1 MKNFDIADNE
11 RKLIESIKE
20 IIITSRKNI
29 VHSVNTEMLS
39 AYWNIGRIIIENEQK
54 NMERAQY
61 GEQTLKILSQ
71 RLTLELG
78 SGFSLTNLKNMRR
91 LFLIYGKSQTL
102 SDQLS
107 WSHYCELL
115 TITEDSKRS
124 FYEKECIASKWSVRE
139 LKRQLDSSLY
149 ERLLLSRGKGN
160 KEEVKR
166 LAEKGQEIRKP
177 EDILRDPY
185 VFEFVGLPENK
196 PVMEADLEEALIN
209 HIEKFLLELGKG
221 FMFVGR
227 QQRITFDNEHYY
239 ADMVFYNKI
248 LRAYVI
254 IELKTR
260 KLLPA
265 AVGQLNMYLNYYK
278 AEINDADDN
287 DPIGIILCTDKPSA
301 KMEYV
306 LGGLENRIFAS
317 KYVLYLPE
325 KKALEDEVQTF
336 IEDWEG
342 KKLEE

>member
-1 MKNFDIADNE
+1 MKNFDIAANE

-54 NMERAQY
+54 NKERAQY
-61 GEQTLKILSQ
+61 GEQTLKHISKLFKE
-71 RLTLELG
+71 ELG
-78 SGFSLTNLKNMRR
+78 NGFSISNLQFMRR
-91 LFLIYGKSQTL
+91 LFLTYPNQQTL
-102 SDQLS
+102 SVKLS

-115 TITEDSKRS
+115 TITEDSKRN

-149 ERLLLSRGKGN
+149 ERLLLSRGKGS

-166 LAEKGQEIRKP
+166 LAEKGQEIEKP
-177 EDILRDPY
+177 EDILRDSY

-196 PVMEADLEEALIN
+196 PVMGADLEEALIN

-301 KMEYV
+301 KV
-306 LGGLENRIFAS
+306 NHPILAKARRWSFRFQHRT
-317 KYVLYLPE
+317 LPC
-325 KKALEDEVQTF
+325 L
-336 IEDWEG
+336 I
-342 KKLEE
+342 

>member
-1 MKNFDIADNE
+1 MVIPDIPSNE
-11 RKLIESIKE
+11 SYLIASIKE
-20 IIITSRKNI
+20 IILTSRKNI
-29 VHSVNTEMLS
+29 VRSVNTEMLS
-39 AYWNIGRIIIENEQK
+39 AYWNIGKLIVEDEQK
-54 NMERAQY
+54 NQERAQY
-61 GEQTLKILSQ
+61 GDETLKNISK
-71 RLTLELG
+71 RLKAELG
-78 SGFSLTNLKNMRR
+78 NGFSISNLQFMRR
-91 LFLIYGKSQTL
+91 LFLAYPNQQTL
-102 SDQLS
+102 SVKLS

-115 TITEDSKRS
+115 TISDDSKRS
-124 FYEKECIASKWSVRE
+124 FYEKECITSRWSVRE

-149 ERLLLSRGKGN
+149 KRLLLSRGKEN
-160 KEEVKR
+160 KEEARR
-166 LAEKGQEIRKP
+166 LAENGQEIEKP
-177 EDILRDPY
+177 EDILKDPY

-196 PVMEADLEEALIN
+196 TVMEADLEDALID

-248 LRAYVI
+248 LKAYVI

-265 AVGQLNMYLNYYK
+265 AAGQLNMYLNYYK
-278 AEINDADDN
+278 AEVNDPDDN
-287 DPIGIILCTDKPSA
+287 DPIGIILCTDKPST

-325 KKALEDEVQTF
+325 KKALEDEVQSF
-336 IEDWEG
+336 IEGWEEKG
-342 KKLEE
+342 

>member
-1 MKNFDIADNE
+1 MGENNITANE
-11 RKLIESIKE
+11 SSLIDSIKE
-20 IIITSRKNI
+20 IILTSRKNI
-29 VHSVNTEMLS
+29 VRNVNTEMLS
-39 AYWNIGRIIIENEQK
+39 AYWNIGRLIVEDEQK
-54 NMERAQY
+54 NQERAQY
-61 GEQTLKILSQ
+61 GEQTLKHISK
-71 RLTLELG
+71 RLKAELG
-78 SGFSLTNLKNMRR
+78 NGFSISNLQFMRR
-91 LFLIYGKSQTL
+91 LFLSYPNQQTL
-102 SDQLS
+102 SVKLS

-115 TITEDSKRS
+115 TISDDNKRS

-149 ERLLLSRGKGN
+149 ERLLLSRGKEN
-160 KEEVKR
+160 KEEIKR
-166 LAEKGQEIRKP
+166 FAEKGQEIEKP
-177 EDILRDPY
+177 EDILKDPY

-196 PVMEADLEEALIN
+196 PVMEADLEDALIN
-209 HIEKFLLELGKG
+209 HIERFLLELGKG

-278 AEINDADDN
+278 AEVNDPDDN

-301 KMEYV
+301 KIEYV
-306 LGGLENRIFAS
+306 LGGLENKIFAS
-317 KYVLYLPE
+317 KYVLYLPD
-325 KKALEDEVQTF
+325 KKALEEEVQTF
-336 IEDWEG
+336 IEGWKEKDKE
-342 KKLEE
+342 

>member
-1 MKNFDIADNE
+1 MKNFDIAANE

-54 NMERAQY
+54 NKERAQY
-61 GEQTLKILSQ
+61 GEQTLKHISKL
-71 RLTLELG
+71 LKEELG
-78 SGFSLTNLKNMRR
+78 NGFSISNLQFMRR
-91 LFLIYGKSQTL
+91 LFLTYPNQQTL
-102 SDQLS
+102 SVKLS

-139 LKRQLDSSLY
+139 LKRQLDSSFY
-149 ERLLLSRGKGN
+149 ERLLLSRGQGS

-166 LAEKGQEIRKP
+166 LAEKGQEIEKP

-221 FMFVGR
+221 FMFVR
-227 QQRITFDNEHYY
+227 
-239 ADMVFYNKI
+239 
-248 LRAYVI
+248 
-254 IELKTR
+254 
-260 KLLPA
+260 
-265 AVGQLNMYLNYYK
+265 
-278 AEINDADDN
+278 
-287 DPIGIILCTDKPSA
+287 
-301 KMEYV
+301 
-306 LGGLENRIFAS
+306 
-317 KYVLYLPE
+317 
-325 KKALEDEVQTF
+325 
-336 IEDWEG
+336 
-342 KKLEE
+342 

>member
-1 MKNFDIADNE
+1 MRENNITANE
-11 RKLIESIKE
+11 SSLIENIKE

-29 VHSVNTEMLS
+29 VRSVNKEMLS
-39 AYWNIGRIIIENEQK
+39 AYWNIGRLIVEDEQK
-54 NMERAQY
+54 NQERAKY
-61 GEQTLKILSQ
+61 GEQILKTLSK
-71 RLTLELG
+71 RLTAELG
-78 SGFSLTNLKNMRR
+78 SGFSMTNLSFMRR
-91 LFLIYGKSQTL
+91 FYLTYQKFQTV
-102 SDQLS
+102 SEKLS

-115 TITEDSKRS
+115 TISDNSKRS
-124 FYEKECIASKWSVRE
+124 FYEKESIASKWSVRE

-149 ERLLLSRGKGN
+149 ERLLLSRGKEN
-160 KEEVKR
+160 KEEVIR
-166 LAEKGQEIRKP
+166 LAEKGQEIEKP
-177 EDILRDPY
+177 EDILKDPY

-196 PVMEADLEEALIN
+196 PMMEADLEDALIT

-278 AEINDADDN
+278 AEVNDPDDD

-301 KMEYV
+301 KIEYV

-317 KYVLYLPE
+317 KYVPYLPD
-325 KKALEDEVQTF
+325 KKELEEEVQTF
-336 IEDWEG
+336 IEGWEEKD
-342 KKLEE
+342 KK

>member
-1 MKNFDIADNE
+1 M
-11 RKLIESIKE
+11 
-20 IIITSRKNI
+20 
-29 VHSVNTEMLS
+29 
-39 AYWNIGRIIIENEQK
+39 
-54 NMERAQY
+54 
-61 GEQTLKILSQ
+61 
-71 RLTLELG
+71 
-78 SGFSLTNLKNMRR
+78 
-91 LFLIYGKSQTL
+91 
-102 SDQLS
+102 S

-115 TITEDSKRS
+115 TISDDKKRS

-149 ERLLLSRGKGN
+149 ERLLLSRGKEN

-166 LAEKGQEIRKP
+166 LAEKGQEIEKP
-177 EDILRDPY
+177 EDILKDPY

-196 PVMEADLEEALIN
+196 PVMESDLEDALIN

-278 AEINDADDN
+278 DEVNDLDDN

-301 KMEYV
+301 KIEYV
-306 LGGLENRIFAS
+306 LGGLENKIFAS

-325 KKALEDEVQTF
+325 KEALEEEVQTF
-336 IEDWEG
+336 IEDWEE
-342 KKLEE
+342 KDKE

>member
-1 MKNFDIADNE
+1 MVTLDIPSNE
-11 RKLIESIKE
+11 SYLIASIKE
-20 IIITSRKNI
+20 IILNSRKNI
-29 VHSVNTEMLS
+29 VRSVNTEMLS
-39 AYWNIGRIIIENEQK
+39 AYWNIGKLIVEDEQK
-54 NMERAQY
+54 NQERAQY
-61 GEQTLKILSQ
+61 GDETLKHISK
-71 RLTLELG
+71 RLKAELG
-78 SGFSLTNLKNMRR
+78 SGFSLTNLKTMRR
-91 LFLIYGKSQTL
+91 FFLVYRKSQTL

-115 TITEDSKRS
+115 TISDDSKRS

-149 ERLLLSRGKGN
+149 ERLLLSRGKEN
-160 KEEVKR
+160 KEEVRR
-166 LAEKGQEIRKP
+166 LAENGQEIEKP
-177 EDILRDPY
+177 EDILKDPY

-196 PVMEADLEEALIN
+196 TVMEADLEDALID
-209 HIEKFLLELGKG
+209 HVEKFLLELGKG

-239 ADMVFYNKI
+239 ADMVFYNKV

-278 AEINDADDN
+278 AEVNDPDDN
-287 DPIGIILCTDKPSA
+287 DPIGIILCTDKPST

-325 KKALEDEVQTF
+325 KKVLEDEVQSF
-336 IEDWEG
+336 IEGWEEKG
-342 KKLEE
+342 

>member
-1 MKNFDIADNE
+1 MDKADITVNKNS
-11 RKLIESIKE
+11 LIESIKE
-20 IIITSRKNI
+20 IILTSRKNI
-29 VHSVNTEMLS
+29 VRSVNTEMLS
-39 AYWNIGRIIIENEQK
+39 AYWNIGRLIVEVEQK
-54 NMERAQY
+54 NQERAQY
-61 GEQTLKILSQ
+61 GEQTLKHISK
-71 RLTLELG
+71 RLRAELG
-78 SGFSLTNLKNMRR
+78 NGFSISNLQFMRR
-91 LFLIYGKSQTL
+91 LFLAYPNQQTL
-102 SDQLS
+102 SVKLS

-115 TITEDSKRS
+115 TISDDNKRG

-139 LKRQLDSSLY
+139 LNRQLDSSLY
-149 ERLLLSRGKGN
+149 ERFLLSCGKEN

-166 LAEKGQEIRKP
+166 LAEKGQEIEKP
-177 EDILRDPY
+177 EDILKDPY

-196 PVMEADLEEALIN
+196 PVMEADLEDALIN

-278 AEINDADDN
+278 AEVNDLDDN
-287 DPIGIILCTDKPSA
+287 DPIGIILCTDKPST
-301 KMEYV
+301 KIEYV

-317 KYVLYLPE
+317 KYVLYLPD
-325 KKALEDEVQTF
+325 KKTLEDEVQTF
-336 IEDWEG
+336 IEDWEE
-342 KKLEE
+342 KDKE

>member
-1 MKNFDIADNE
+1 MIKIDITVSEN
-11 RKLIESIKE
+11 RLIESIKD
-20 IIITSRKNI
+20 IILTSRRNI
-29 VHSVNTEMLS
+29 VRSVNTEMLS
-39 AYWNIGRIIIENEQK
+39 AYWSIGRLIVEDEQK
-54 NMERAQY
+54 NQERAQY
-61 GEQTLKILSQ
+61 GEQTLKHISK
-71 RLTLELG
+71 RLKAELG
-78 SGFSLTNLKNMRR
+78 SGFSLTNLKTMRR
-91 LFLIYGKSQTL
+91 FFLVYRKSQTL

-115 TITEDSKRS
+115 TISDDNKRS

-149 ERLLLSRGKGN
+149 ERLLLSRGKEN

-166 LAEKGQEIRKP
+166 LAEKGQEIEKP
-177 EDILRDPY
+177 EDILKDPY

-196 PVMEADLEEALIN
+196 PVLEADLEDALIN

-278 AEINDADDN
+278 AEVNDSDDN

-301 KMEYV
+301 KIEYV

-325 KKALEDEVQTF
+325 KKALEEEVQSF
-336 IEDWEG
+336 IEGWEEKG
-342 KKLEE
+342 KE

>member
-1 MKNFDIADNE
+1 MIEIDITVSEN
-11 RKLIESIKE
+11 RLIESIKD
-20 IIITSRKNI
+20 IILTSRRNI
-29 VHSVNTEMLS
+29 VRSVNTEMLS
-39 AYWNIGRIIIENEQK
+39 AYWSIGRLIVEDEQK
-54 NMERAQY
+54 NQERAQY
-61 GEQTLKILSQ
+61 GEQTLKHISK
-71 RLTLELG
+71 RLKAELG
-78 SGFSLTNLKNMRR
+78 NGFSISNLQFMRR
-91 LFLIYGKSQTL
+91 LFLSYPNQQTL
-102 SDQLS
+102 SVKLS

-115 TITEDSKRS
+115 TISDDNKRS

-149 ERLLLSRGKGN
+149 ERLLLSRGKEN

-166 LAEKGQEIRKP
+166 LAEKGQEIEKP
-177 EDILRDPY
+177 EDILKDPY

-196 PVMEADLEEALIN
+196 PVMEADLEDALIN

-278 AEINDADDN
+278 AEVNEPDDN
-287 DPIGIILCTDKPSA
+287 NPIGIILCTDKPSA
-301 KMEYV
+301 KIEYV
-306 LGGLENRIFAS
+306 LGGLENKIFAS

-325 KKALEDEVQTF
+325 KKALEEEVQSF
-336 IEDWEG
+336 IEGWEE
-342 KKLEE
+342 KAKE